1 MYLCQDHIILITVAL
16 KYIFKVR
23 KFGVSGSILLSQ
35 DFLGYVCVCVCV
47 VPYKLSKFVFLIYNK
62 YCQDFDGDN
71 IESPDDFE

>member
-1 MYLCQDHIILITVAL
+1 MSGSYHFNYCSFEIYFT
-16 KYIFKVR
+16 VR

-35 DFLGYVCVCVCV
+35 DCFGYFCVCV
-47 VPYKLSKFVFLIYNK
+47 VPYKLSKFVFLIYKK